1 MSSKLKFIMQNKTL
15 IQLIHD
21 ALGILNKRS
30 RIILEKRYGLK
41 TGSFVTLEAIGKE
54 YGITRE
60 RVRQIEAAALANL
73 KKHRVFEGLE
83 EPIQKTKDR
92 LAQLGGVSRE
102 DVLLATAA
110 PFFGVEDTKKLKG
123 FYPYFYFVM
132 EQSGLK
138 HLPENEEFHPA
149 WYLDTASFARAK
161 DTIKKFEA
169 YLEEVERPLAA
180 HLVSEHIN
188 QFSKKEVVVTD
199 EYLKN
204 LISLSKLFGNNVF
217 GEFGL
222 VSWKEIAPH
231 GARDK
236 AFLVLKKHTKPLHFR
251 LITQHINEA
260 KFAPKKSHP
269 LTVHNELIKDDRFVL
284 VGRGVYALKEWGYEA
299 GTVRDVLKNLIRK
312 NGALPLDSLTQLV
325 AAQRIVKENTILL
338 NLQNRQH
345 FLKSTD
351 GVYTVKGDSIKKA

>member
-1 MSSKLKFIMQNKTL
+1 MQNKTL

-30 RIILEKRYGLK
+30 RIIIEKRYGLK
-41 TGSFVTLEAIGKE
+41 TGNFVTLEAIGQE

-60 RVRQIEAAALANL
+60 RVRQIEAAALTNL
-73 KKHRVFEGLE
+73 KKHRMLDGLE
-83 EPIQKTKDR
+83 EPIQKTKNH

-102 DVLLATAA
+102 DVLLAAAA
-110 PFFGVEDTKKLKG
+110 PYFGVEDSKKLKA

-138 HLPENEEFHPA
+138 HLPESEEFHSA
-149 WYLDTASFARAK
+149 WYLDTASFHRAK
-161 DTIKKFEA
+161 DTIQKFEA

-188 QFSKKEVVVTD
+188 LFSKSGTAVSD
-199 EYLKN
+199 EYLQN

-222 VSWKEIAPH
+222 VSWKEIAPR

-269 LTVHNELIKDDRFVL
+269 LTVHNELIKDNRFVL
-284 VGRGVYALKEWGYEA
+284 VGRGVYALKERGYEA
-299 GTVRDVLKNLIRK
+299 GTVRDVLKSLLRK
-312 NGALPLDSLTQLV
+312 NGPLPLASLTQLV
-325 AAQRIVKENTILL
+325 SDQRLVKENTILL

-345 FLKSTD
+345 FLKSSD
-351 GVYTVKGDSIKKA
+351 GVYTVKGDSSNKTK